1 MNKNTAKTPA
11 SESKNRKIPLVE
23 AIFEFRWTLL
33 KGVPEAPFTDP
44 NYKILVGRL
53 YDKLIKEY
61 SFHEPLPSASMP
73 EELLRGIV
81 QHRFRKGKGQWPLAQ
96 IGPCVFTIN
105 DTVNFSW
112 LDFKDR
118 VLKGM
123 QLFNE
128 AYPNSKEIKPKALI
142 LRFIN
147 AIEFDFT
154 KNDVIEY
161 LNKSMATSIGLN
173 QSLFK
178 NTGVEKR
185 PISLNLRFSFSSQK
199 PRGTINILI
208 TRGKKGEK
216 DALVWN
222 LVFISDAKALPELP
236 SDLATWL
243 ENAYNIIKDWFYKLN
258 KT

>member
-1 MNKNTAKTPA
+1 MNKKATDSPTSTKK
-11 SESKNRKIPLVE
+11 SRPLVE

-33 KGVPEAPFTDP
+33 KAVPEAPLADP

-61 SFHEPLPSASMP
+61 SFHEPLPAASIP
-73 EELLRGIV
+73 EELLQGIV
-81 QHRFRKGKGQWPLAQ
+81 QHRFRKGKEQWPLAQ
-96 IGPCVFTIN
+96 IGPGVFTIN

-123 QLFNE
+123 QVFNE
-128 AYPNSKEIKPKALI
+128 AYPNSREIKLKALI

-154 KNDVIEY
+154 KNDAIEY
-161 LNKSMATSIGLN
+161 LKKYMATSVELN
-173 QSLFK
+173 PSLFK

-185 PISLNLRFSFSSQK
+185 PTSLNLGFSFNSKK
-199 PRGTINILI
+199 PMGTINILI
-208 TRGKKGEK
+208 TRGKKEEK

-222 LVFISDAKALPELP
+222 LMFISDAKALPELP